1 MQWIRIWTQNQKRRW
16 PTKFWKQ
23 TADDKMPWTCVC
35 HTSQQRMLSFGD
47 YKPQKMSHI
56 TASSC
61 DELLRQ
67 FLHVAGH
74 CELIGVRILGLLN
87 DAAGQNVK
95 LVDLLTS
102 FADTKVAVTGYPCTI
117 ENVTFANHINPSRLV
132 AVYHCSSHNLKASRN
147 QLLRSHPYGSRL
159 LKMHEAHFGG
169 QKLRSATT
177 EICWVNPI
185 SANSAGHPLRL
196 THTPACVCC
205 MHKLRLPERRS
216 LNSVSYLPK
225 SSRAVRNWRILTWRM
240 FNKYMRMLFHYSGW
254 SWLHKLIITF
264 DPRVWTHWS
273 TLWWLVLS
281 SMTFSWIARKSW
293 SHELTSMLMKQ
304 WWKHLWATSMI
315 GGMTVSI
322 PVKHKRI
329 DWSNHLQKFA
339 VEHERLFYTVALSYS
354 SQATHLILCSLVI
367 KFHLNRVCVF
377 FGTESKQRSPT
388 GLLYLDCSS
397 KLHRSYENIW
407 QASLFQWGHSWRG
420 YTEHLGFSEEER
432 CWERPDILG
441 FSEGL

>member
-1 MQWIRIWTQNQKRRW
+1 MDTPAKNSCRAKELETLGRAWSVFMDYLVQHPIALT
-16 PTKFWKQ
+16 FHG
-23 TADDKMPWTCVC
+23 DKN
-35 HTSQQRMLSFGD
+35 
-47 YKPQKMSHI
+47 
-56 TASSC
+56 
-61 DELLRQ
+61 E
-67 FLHVAGH
+67 
-74 CELIGVRILGLLN
+74 
-87 DAAGQNVK
+87 
-95 LVDLLTS
+95 
-102 FADTKVAVTGYPCTI
+102 
-117 ENVTFANHINPSRLV
+117 
-132 AVYHCSSHNLKASRN
+132 
-147 QLLRSHPYGSRL
+147 
-159 LKMHEAHFGG
+159 
-169 QKLRSATT
+169 TT
-177 EICWVNPI
+177 E
-185 SANSAGHPLRL
+185 S
-196 THTPACVCC
+196 
-205 MHKLRLPERRS
+205 ERRAS
-216 LNSVSYLPK
+216 YWLVFCNSVSYLPK